1 MSSRSWSSWWL
12 RFLDKTNVTVTGLTA
27 LCILYTRSVGIA
39 YFSLG
44 ALACSFAV
52 KGVKRLIR
60 QPRPDHLHPKLKKKT
75 YGMPS
80 THSAAITFYA
90 TYISLAAKFLPI
102 HPSLPPSPLTR
113 TLPVALAIPW
123 ASSVIYS
130 RIRLGHHTW
139 PQVGVGCA
147 FGAIFA
153 GMWFRLWTSGL
164 NEAGWDVEM
173 WTNAVMERS
182 LST

>member
-1 MSSRSWSSWWL
+1 MTISNDTSS
-12 RFLDKTNVTVTGLTA
+12 
-27 LCILYTRSVGIA
+27 
-39 YFSLG
+39 
-44 ALACSFAV
+44 
-52 KGVKRLIR
+52 
-60 QPRPDHLHPKLKKKT
+60 
-75 YGMPS
+75 MPS

-90 TYISLAAKFLPI
+90 TYICLAAKFLPI

-113 TLPVALAIPW
+113 SIPVVLAIPW
-123 ASSVIYS
+123 ATSVIYS

-153 GMWFRLWTSGL
+153 GLWFRLWTSGL
-164 NEAGWDVEM
+164 DKVGWEIEM
-173 WTNAVMERS
+173 WANAVIERS